1 MEVFHPAGGL
11 DSADGR
17 REVACCWNLMPLV
30 EGDFEQNQEEE
41 DEEHSLEARQH
52 QAVPVQDVQE
62 VSPVERLR

>member
-1 MEVFHPAGGL
+1 
-11 DSADGR
+11 
-17 REVACCWNLMPLV
+17 MPLV